1 MLAKR
6 VIYMSVDQA
15 MRKIFLQGELTAI
28 SGLSATTYSCGGDGS
43 RFGGGVSDSFLKYF
57 AIPVGWSIAIVAS
70 SSVGG
75 ADDNDESSESEGMVE
90 VMG

>member
-1 MLAKR
+1 M
-6 VIYMSVDQA
+6 
-15 MRKIFLQGELTAI
+15 
-28 SGLSATTYSCGGDGS
+28 
-43 RFGGGVSDSFLKYF
+43 
-57 AIPVGWSIAIVAS
+57 VAS